1 MNVARYP
8 AAEAANVAAAHLLAD
23 WLTMPDVRTLMVA
36 GGNTP
41 LELYRRVAE
50 LKLPLSHL
58 TVFALDDYVGVP
70 LEEPRN
76 TANLLRR
83 SVVETWGIPLP
94 QFFTI
99 SSVEKDAL

>member
-1 MNVARYP
+1 MNIAKYP
-8 AAEAANVAAAHLLAD
+8 TTDAANVAATNLLAD
-23 WLTMPDVRTLMVA
+23 WTTMPDVRTLMVA

-58 TVFALDDYVGVP
+58 TIFALDDYVGVP

-76 TANLLRR
+76 TANFLRR
-83 SVVETWGIPLP
+83 SVVEAWGIPLAR
-94 QFFTI
+94 FFTI